1 MGGMVWVVPVR
12 YIGEP
17 NGLAFTGHVVPL
29 AKKLRATL
37 SPCDGVAQV
46 RVMVPS
52 PLLTIDPVAAA
63 FAGVAANNTTAETK
77 NALATTMR
85 VVRVNRDIGTPL
97 GIGPN
102 PLPDLSTNHKQGC
115 RFPATHRSI
124 AAAKPF
130 AWHETPRAEKR
141 KVPLPK
147 ERHLTKPKKWFDQP
161 VNDGATGSAAAAVV
175 VVELVGVG
183 AAVNCTVP
191 FPEAVG

>member
-1 MGGMVWVVPVR
+1 MGGMAWVVPVR

-17 NGLAFTGHVVPL
+17 NGLAICGHAVPL
-29 AKKLRATL
+29 AKKLRETL

-97 GIGPN
+97 GLGPN
-102 PLPDLSTNHKQGC
+102 PSPDLSTNHKQGC
-115 RFPATHRSI
+115 RLPTTHRSI

-141 KVPLPK
+141 KVPPPK
-147 ERHLTKPKKWFDQP
+147 ERHRSTLE
-161 VNDGATGSAAAAVV
+161 DGLISQ
-175 VVELVGVG
+175 
-183 AAVNCTVP
+183 
-191 FPEAVG
+191 

>member
-1 MGGMVWVVPVR
+1 VIAPLPAVIAPHSLTVVPTESTVGEAVNTAGREEPGGMGGMAWVVPVR

-17 NGLAFTGHVVPL
+17 NGLAICGHAVPL
-29 AKKLRATL
+29 AKKLRETL

-102 PLPDLSTNHKQGC
+102 PLPD
-115 RFPATHRSI
+115 RS
-124 AAAKPF
+124 KDY
-130 AWHETPRAEKR
+130 K
-141 KVPLPK
+141 
-147 ERHLTKPKKWFDQP
+147 
-161 VNDGATGSAAAAVV
+161 N
-175 VVELVGVG
+175 
-183 AAVNCTVP
+183 
-191 FPEAVG
+191 

>member
-17 NGLAFTGHVVPL
+17 NGFAICGHAVPL

-130 AWHETPRAEKR
+130 ASHETPRTEKR
-141 KVPLPK
+141 
-147 ERHLTKPKKWFDQP
+147 
-161 VNDGATGSAAAAVV
+161 
-175 VVELVGVG
+175 
-183 AAVNCTVP
+183 
-191 FPEAVG
+191 